1 MENEK
6 SDKNIT
12 KTTKNQLDENSF
24 KNGILSFIGCVFH
37 KIAISSVFI
46 GFSFST
52 YIISYL
58 HYFQDADE
66 KPLTQQHTYLFL
78 PIISVTMG
86 LCMPFSG
93 FLEFKLGT
101 QRTIIL
107 GSIFLIISS
116 AIEYVTH
123 NFYLCLLGIL
133 IYSFGIATSIAIS
146 GKNTCMYFP
155 TRRGMVSGLLALIS
169 SIIGSILNMVGE
181 KVIVN
186 PDSIGPK
193 DGYYLFDVSKNILKY
208 YLFQMSCIGV
218 CTLLCILFIVPF
230 QITGDMAFTKKGNKK
245 PKKDEANKDSKPIE
259 TNTEKSEPLLPEEN
273 QEEQKEK
280 ENNPEDKKEE
290 KEKEKEENEIIN
302 EGNKEEKE
310 KEKEEEQQEEK
321 KEEQQEEK
329 KEDNNGEEEKKE
341 KNENENK
348 PIEVND
354 TNEIKDENKENEI
367 KEIIPDGLGGQE
379 SSFANGSVN
388 YSMNQ
393 IKNAAKMFRVWRLFL
408 MGVFS
413 TPLNNFLIIT
423 WRPISIFKE
432 MDTNKIQKVN
442 SFNGIIQMIVQPV
455 FGYLADKIPYR
466 VVLVSLGTINCLV
479 GFLFYFSFGNV
490 NFFIAL
496 LLLNTFANQGMMV
509 MNEPHY
515 MKVFGMKHYIE
526 ISGII
531 RLSGVIMSPICTLFA
546 FFIESYFSDNLDTV
560 YKYMFIVSGCLQVV
574 NVVLSIFEGEDPLF
588 EE

>member
-1 MENEK
+1 MESEK
-6 SDKNIT
+6 PDKNIT
-12 KTTKNQLDENSF
+12 KTTKNQKDENSL

-37 KIAISSVFI
+37 KISISSVFI
-46 GFSFST
+46 GFGFST

-86 LCMPFSG
+86 LCIPFSG
-93 FLEFKLGT
+93 FLEFKIGT

-116 AIEYVTH
+116 AIEYVSH
-123 NFYLCLLGIL
+123 SFFLSLLGIL
-133 IYSFGIATSIAIS
+133 IFSFGLAISIAIS

-155 TRRGMVSGLLALIS
+155 TKRGMVSGLLALIS
-169 SIIGSILNMVGE
+169 SIIGSILNIVGE
-181 KVIVN
+181 KVIIN

-193 DGYYLFDVSKNILKY
+193 DGYYLFEVSKNILKF

-230 QITGDMAFTKKGNKK
+230 QMKGDMASTKKGNKK

-280 ENNPEDKKEE
+280 ENNPEDNKEE
-290 KEKEKEENEIIN
+290 KEKEKEENEINN
-302 EGNKEEKE
+302 EGN
-310 KEKEEEQQEEK
+310 

-329 KEDNNGEEEKKE
+329 KENNNGEEEKKE

-348 PIEVND
+348 PLEVKDTYEIE
-354 TNEIKDENKENEI
+354 DENKEKEN
-367 KEIIPDGLGGQE
+367 KEIIPHGLGGQE
-379 SSFANGSVN
+379 SSFANASVN

-393 IKNAAKMFRVWRLFL
+393 VKNAAKSFRVWRLFL

-413 TPLNNFLIIT
+413 APLNNFMIIT

-432 MDTNKIQKVN
+432 MDTDKIQKVN
-442 SFNGIIQMIVQPV
+442 SYNGIIQMIVQPI
-455 FGYLADKIPYR
+455 FGYLADKVPYR
-466 VVLVSLGTINCLV
+466 VVLVSLGTINCIV

-490 NFFIAL
+490 DFFIAL
-496 LLLNTFANQGMMV
+496 LLVNTFANQGMLI

-515 MKVFGMKHYIE
+515 MKVFGMKHFIE

-546 FFIESYFSDNLDTV
+546 FFIESNFSDNLDKV
-560 YKYMFIVSGCLQVV
+560 YKYMFIFAGCFQVV
-574 NVVLSIFEGEDPLF
+574 NVVLSFFETEDPLF